1 MFTRMESDSVVTA
14 GGVADADVMAA
25 VDEGPV
31 EEFVIADV
39 SRDEAYVT
47 LPLAEAASLPAWR

>member
-1 MFTRMESDSVVTA
+1 
-14 GGVADADVMAA
+14 

-31 EEFVIADV
+31 EEFVLADV

-47 LPLAEAASLPAWR
+47 VALADAASLPAWR

>member
-1 MFTRMESDSVVTA
+1 MFTRMESDSVVTT
-14 GGVADADVMAA
+14 GGVADGDVMAA

-31 EEFVIADV
+31 EEFVLADV

-47 LPLAEAASLPAWR
+47 IPLADAASLPAWR

>member
-14 GGVADADVMAA
+14 DGVTDAEVMAA

-31 EEFVIADV
+31 EEFVLADV

-47 LPLAEAASLPAWR
+47 VALADAASLPAWR